1 MSCMPL
7 FRPRTKATE
16 LAITIAKWT
25 TGTGIHLHDNV
36 VSHLRLHLAGKNFAL
51 LVMILVLYIYII
63 CIYLLYMSCCY
74 ASRAQGER
82 QKLTIWTCVPTG
94 LQERICV
101 QKIGWRCKANT
112 HTDTLSAVTIYH
124 KLSQGLFQNMSV
136 ESLDLWPMYFQSPT
150 QINLTSPCLDITSS
164 WHLFFLTCP
173 SVDGSFSRNLLL
185 LAFLSWRQT
194 DAKGHRAATIR
205 LAKQQLSCIAKH
217 QNALQHTLY
226 NIYGC
231 HLFPSPWLAS
241 GDAEASAILFAKSWW
256 TASALVLAY
265 SWRHPR
271 VQRKIRE

>member
-1 MSCMPL
+1 MQAGP
-7 FRPRTKATE
+7 KASGRNLRYE
-16 LAITIAKWT
+16 HVFLQDCKRESAYRRSADAAK
-25 TGTGIHLHDNV
+25 
-36 VSHLRLHLAGKNFAL
+36 
-51 LVMILVLYIYII
+51 
-63 CIYLLYMSCCY
+63 
-74 ASRAQGER
+74 Q
-82 QKLTIWTCVPTG
+82 
-94 LQERICV
+94 
-101 QKIGWRCKANT
+101 
-112 HTDTLSAVTIYH
+112 TDTHRHTQRRVYH
-124 KLSQGLFQNMSV
+124 KSSQGLFQNMSV

-194 DAKGHRAATIR
+194 DAKSHHAATIR